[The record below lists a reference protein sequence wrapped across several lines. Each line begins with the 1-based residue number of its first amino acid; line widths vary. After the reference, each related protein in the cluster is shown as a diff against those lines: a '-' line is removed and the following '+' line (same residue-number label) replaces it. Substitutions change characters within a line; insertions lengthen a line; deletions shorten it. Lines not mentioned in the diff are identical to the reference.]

1 MYNDTIDHF
10 ANLARNKADTLLHRP
25 LAFLTGAL
33 MAGAYVGIG
42 IRQIKAFRDGERN
55 DPMMAPMVKPL
66 TDKGIAD
73 IAAYY
78 ASLKS

>member
-42 IRQIKAFRDGERN
+42 IRQIKAFRDDSR
-55 DPMMAPMVKPL
+55 
-66 TDKGIAD
+66 
-73 IAAYY
+73 
-78 ASLKS
+78 

>member
-10 ANLARNKADTLLHRP
+10 AKLARNGADTLLHRP

-42 IRQIKAFRDGERN
+42 IR
-55 DPMMAPMVKPL
+55 APTSAQAL
-66 TDKGIAD
+66 LA
-73 IAAYY
+73 
-78 ASLKS
+78 